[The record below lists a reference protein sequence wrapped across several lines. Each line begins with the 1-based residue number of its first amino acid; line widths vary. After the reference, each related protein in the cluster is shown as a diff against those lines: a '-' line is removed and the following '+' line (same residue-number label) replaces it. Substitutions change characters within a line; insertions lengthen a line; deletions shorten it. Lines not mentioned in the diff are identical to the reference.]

1 MPLDSQMQKI
11 VDATLA
17 LGLPPLEQM
26 TVEQARES
34 IRQRTPALGPV
45 QEVKAVEEHHVP
57 VAGGAIGV
65 RLYRPSDT
73 RPLPALVFYHGGGWV
88 IGDLYT
94 HDGICRAIANAAGCV
109 VASVD
114 YRLAPERKYPAAFED
129 SYAALTWLAGHAP
142 TLGVDSARLAV
153 GGDSAG
159 GNLAAAVALA
169 VRDRRGPRLV
179 LQLLIYPATAH
190 SFDTVSYR
198 ENGEGYMLT
207 REGMK
212 WFWNHYLARPE
223 DGRQPYASPLLAKD
237 LGGLAPALV
246 ITAEYDPLRDEGE
259 AYAKRL
265 AEAGVPVTN
274 TRYPGLVHGFIRMI
288 NVLDPAKRALDEV
301 AAALRKAFA

>member
-1 MPLDSQMQKI
+1 MPLDPQMQKI

-17 LGLPPLEQM
+17 LGLPPIERM

-45 QEVKAVEEHHVP
+45 QQVKTVEEHHVP
-57 VAGGAIGV
+57 VADGTIGV
-65 RLYRPSDT
+65 RLYRPSPT

-94 HDGICRAIANAAGCV
+94 HDGICRAIANAAECV

-142 TLGVDSARLAV
+142 TLGVDPARLAV

-159 GNLAAAVALA
+159 GNLAAAAALA
-169 VRDRRGPRLV
+169 ARDRQGPRLA
-179 LQLLIYPATAH
+179 LQLLIYPVTAH
-190 SFDTVSYR
+190 AFDTASYR

-223 DGRQPYASPLLAKD
+223 DGQQPYASPLLARN

-265 AEAGVPVTN
+265 AEAGVPVTI

>member
-1 MPLDSQMQKI
+1 MQKI
-11 VDATLA
+11 MDATLA
-17 LGLPPLEQM
+17 LGLPPIERM

-45 QEVKAVEEHHVP
+45 QQVKTVEEHHVP
-57 VAGGAIGV
+57 VADGTIGV
-65 RLYRPSDT
+65 RLYRPSPT

-94 HDGICRAIANAAGCV
+94 HDGICRAIANAAECV

-142 TLGVDSARLAV
+142 TLGVDPARLAV

-159 GNLAAAVALA
+159 GNLAAAAALA
-169 VRDRRGPRLV
+169 ARDRQGPRLA
-179 LQLLIYPATAH
+179 LQLLIYPVTAH
-190 SFDTVSYR
+190 AFDTASYR

-223 DGRQPYASPLLAKD
+223 DGQQPYASPLLARN

-265 AEAGVPVTN
+265 AEAGVPVTI

>member
-1 MPLDSQMQKI
+1 MPLDPQMQKI

-45 QEVKAVEEHHVP
+45 QQVKAVEEHHVP
-57 VAGGAIGV
+57 VADGTIGMRV
-65 RLYRPSDT
+65 YRPSDT

-142 TLGVDSARLAV
+142 TLGVDPARLAV

-159 GNLAAAVALA
+159 GNLAAVVALA
-169 VRDRRGPRLV
+169 ARDRQGPRLA

-190 SFDTVSYR
+190 AFDTASYR
-198 ENGEGYMLT
+198 ENGEGYLLT

-237 LGGLAPALV
+237 LGGLATALV